1 MIVGGVAAG
10 ASAAARARRLSEH
23 AEIVL
28 IERGPDISFANCGM
42 PYHIGEKI
50 EHRERLLVV
59 RPQLLRER
67 FRIDVRTS
75 HEVTALDPRSK
86 QLRVTDLQRGEEYTL
101 DYDQLLLTP
110 GAAPFVPN
118 IPGVDL
124 PHVETLR
131 NLGDMDRIKAR
142 VDRGLSRALI
152 IGAGFIGLE
161 LVENLVHR
169 GVSTTLIERGSQIM
183 PPMDAEMTAPLLEV
197 LETHGVDVRLGT
209 EAVRFEPCENGVRA
223 VLSSGAELEVGL
235 VVLGT
240 GVRPENALAA
250 QAGLEL
256 GPRGGIK
263 VDRQMRTSVPDIFA
277 AGDVVETYEAITE
290 TPIQVPL
297 AGPANRQ
304 GRIAADAMFER
315 EASFRGSQCTA
326 ILGLFDR
333 VAAMT
338 GFSEKDARRRGLR
351 VGTAVV
357 HPAHHASYYPGAKPM
372 TLKLVYDAESGRVL
386 GAAGVGS
393 EGVDKRIDVLAVAV
407 QAQFTVF
414 QLEEL
419 ELCYAP
425 QFGSAKDPV
434 NMLGFVAAGQMRG
447 DHPQISAA
455 EVASRVESGECLLV
469 DVRTPHEFAA
479 GSIESAINIPLD
491 ELRERLGELPRDR
504 RLVAFCKVG
513 QRGYIATR
521 ILLQHGFNAVNLS
534 GGYTSWALHTATQP
548 LSVS

>member
-1 MIVGGVAAG
+1 MLQSQRPRRIVIVGGVAAG

-28 IERGPDISFANCGM
+28 IERGPDVSFANCGM

-183 PPMDAEMTAPLLEV
+183 PPMDA
-197 LETHGVDVRLGT
+197 
-209 EAVRFEPCENGVRA
+209 
-223 VLSSGAELEVGL
+223 
-235 VVLGT
+235 
-240 GVRPENALAA
+240 
-250 QAGLEL
+250 
-256 GPRGGIK
+256 
-263 VDRQMRTSVPDIFA
+263 
-277 AGDVVETYEAITE
+277 
-290 TPIQVPL
+290 
-297 AGPANRQ
+297 
-304 GRIAADAMFER
+304 
-315 EASFRGSQCTA
+315 
-326 ILGLFDR
+326 
-333 VAAMT
+333 
-338 GFSEKDARRRGLR
+338 
-351 VGTAVV
+351 
-357 HPAHHASYYPGAKPM
+357 
-372 TLKLVYDAESGRVL
+372 
-386 GAAGVGS
+386 
-393 EGVDKRIDVLAVAV
+393 
-407 QAQFTVF
+407 
-414 QLEEL
+414 
-419 ELCYAP
+419 
-425 QFGSAKDPV
+425 
-434 NMLGFVAAGQMRG
+434 
-447 DHPQISAA
+447 
-455 EVASRVESGECLLV
+455 
-469 DVRTPHEFAA
+469 
-479 GSIESAINIPLD
+479 
-491 ELRERLGELPRDR
+491 
-504 RLVAFCKVG
+504 
-513 QRGYIATR
+513 
-521 ILLQHGFNAVNLS
+521 
-534 GGYTSWALHTATQP
+534 
-548 LSVS
+548 